1 VRVPEAPAPDH
12 PGETS
17 PRPEAE
23 FYFTTPA
30 LTQRLELIRHLIDH
44 SDRLL
49 LVIGERQSGKT
60 TLADQVLAR
69 TPDTWLVTRLNA
81 NPMLDSR
88 SLLRDLAVSVGASAA
103 GADREALTEAI
114 GAILRQREKHGLI
127 TVLFVDDAHE
137 LPADALKL
145 LFARGRSKPGAL
157 RVVLLCE
164 PHINTIL
171 EAPELQ
177 SLRETI
183 VHILYM
189 PSFSLEQTRAYLE
202 ARYNRGGLASFLPL
216 DGTEAAR
223 IHGRSGGSPGRIE
236 HLMRQTVKQPSPAGS
251 EHEEPSPRFGS
262 IAKYQW
268 RLNTVAALLA
278 AVSIVIAID
287 SLQDRFLRLPSEDP
301 PPLERSPPKQA
312 PLAAARPQPS
322 KISQPRLKSGLAAP
336 TAGENTRIEPVLTL
350 PRPPPPD
357 QYVLQLLAIRDPA
370 AGERFLA
377 QHQLGGRAHVVAIG
391 REGQTWYLVVL
402 GPFPDRRAASAAVR
416 TLPKAIQ
423 AQQPWPRRIADL
435 KALGNPPQR

>member
-1 VRVPEAPAPDH
+1 MRVPE
-12 PGETS
+12 ETS
-17 PRPEAE
+17 PGPEAA
-23 FYFTTPA
+23 FYFATPA
-30 LTQRLELIRHLIDH
+30 LTQRLEFIRHLIDH

-69 TPDTWLVTRLNA
+69 APDTWLVTRFQA

-88 SLLRDLAVSVGASAA
+88 SLLRDLAVSLGASAA
-103 GADREALTEAI
+103 GTDRKALTEAI
-114 GAILRQREKHGLI
+114 GAILRQREQHCLI
-127 TVLFVDDAHE
+127 SALFVDNAHE

-183 VHILYM
+183 VHILDM
-189 PSFSLEQTRAYLE
+189 PSFTLEQTRAYLE
-202 ARYNRGGLASFLPL
+202 ARYNHGGLASFLPL
-216 DGTEAAR
+216 DGTEVAR
-223 IHGRSGGSPGRIE
+223 IHAGSAGSPGRID
-236 HLMRQTVKQPSPAGS
+236 HLMRQTLKQPPPAGS
-251 EHEEPSPRFGS
+251 EHEESSPRFGS
-262 IAKYQW
+262 IAKHQW

-278 AVSIVIAID
+278 AVSIIIAID
-287 SLQDRFLRLPSEDP
+287 SLQDRFLRLSSEDAAP
-301 PPLERSPPKQA
+301 IDLSAPKQA
-312 PLAAARPQPS
+312 QLAPPAAVRPQTP
-322 KISQPRLKSGLAAP
+322 KTNQPKRKSGLAAP
-336 TAGENTRIEPVLTL
+336 TAGENTRIEPVLPL
-350 PRPPPPD
+350 PRPLPPD

-377 QHQLGGRAHVVAIG
+377 QHQLGGRARVVAI
-391 REGQTWYLVVL
+391 RRKGQTWHLVVL
-402 GPFPDRRAASAAVR
+402 GPFPDRRTASAAVR

-435 KALGNPPQR
+435 EALRNPPWR

>member
-1 VRVPEAPAPDH
+1 MRVPEEAS
-12 PGETS
+12 PG
-17 PRPEAE
+17 PEAA

-60 TLADQVLAR
+60 TFADQVLAR
-69 TPDTWLVTRLNA
+69 APDTWLVTRFHA

-88 SLLRDLAVSVGASAA
+88 SLLRDLAVSIGVSAA
-103 GADREALTEAI
+103 GADRKALTEAI
-114 GAILRQREKHGLI
+114 GAILRQREQHGLI
-127 TVLFVDDAHE
+127 SVLFVDDAHE

-145 LFARGRSKPGAL
+145 LFARGASKPGTL

-171 EAPELQ
+171 GAPELQ

-183 VHILYM
+183 IHILDM
-189 PSFSLEQTRAYLE
+189 PSFTLEQTRAYLE
-202 ARYNRGGLASFLPL
+202 ARYNRRGLASLLPL
-216 DGTEAAR
+216 DGSEVAR
-223 IHGRSGGSPGRIE
+223 IHGGSAGSPGRID
-236 HLMRQTVKQPSPAGS
+236 HLMRQTLKQPPLAGS
-251 EHEEPSPRFGS
+251 EHDESSPRFGS
-262 IAKYQW
+262 IARHQW
-268 RLNTVAALLA
+268 RLNIVAALLA
-278 AVSIVIAID
+278 AVSIIIAFD

-301 PPLERSPPKQA
+301 APVELSPPKQA
-312 PLAAARPQPS
+312 PLAPSAAARPQPP
-322 KISQPRLKSGLAAP
+322 KTNQPKLESGLAAP
-336 TAGENTRIEPVLTL
+336 TARKNTRIEPVLTL
-350 PRPPPPD
+350 PRPLPPE
-357 QYVLQLLAIRDPA
+357 QYVLQLTAIRDPA

-377 QHQLGGRAHVVAIG
+377 QHQIGGRARVVAI
-391 REGQTWYLVVL
+391 RRKGQTWYLVVL

-435 KALGNPPQR
+435 DALGNPQQ

>member
-1 VRVPEAPAPDH
+1 MRVPEEAS
-12 PGETS
+12 PG
-17 PRPEAE
+17 PEAA

-30 LTQRLELIRHLIDH
+30 LTQRLEIIRHLIDH

-49 LVIGERQSGKT
+49 LVIGERHSGKT

-69 TPDTWLVTRLNA
+69 APDTWLVTRLHA

-88 SLLRDLAVSVGASAA
+88 LLLRDLAVAIGANAS
-103 GADREALTEAI
+103 GADRKALTEAI
-114 GAILRQREKHGLI
+114 GAILRQREQHSLI
-127 TVLFVDDAHE
+127 SVLFVDDAHV

-183 VHILYM
+183 VHILDM
-189 PSFSLEQTRAYLE
+189 PSFTLEQTRAYLD
-202 ARYNRGGLASFLPL
+202 ARYNRSGLARSLPL
-216 DGTEAAR
+216 DGTEVAR
-223 IHGRSGGSPGRIE
+223 IHGGSAGSPGRIDR
-236 HLMRQTVKQPSPAGS
+236 LMLQTLKQPPPAGND
-251 EHEEPSPRFGS
+251 HEESSPRIGS
-262 IAKYQW
+262 IAKHPW

-278 AVSIVIAID
+278 AVSIIIAID

-301 PPLERSPPKQA
+301 APIELSPPKQA
-312 PLAAARPQPS
+312 SLAPPAAARPQPP
-322 KISQPRLKSGLAAP
+322 KTNQPQLKSGPAAP

-350 PRPPPPD
+350 PRPLPPE

-377 QHQLGGRAHVVAIG
+377 QHQLSGRARVVAI
-391 REGQTWYLVVL
+391 RRKGQTWYLVVL

-435 KALGNPPQR
+435 DALGNPQQR